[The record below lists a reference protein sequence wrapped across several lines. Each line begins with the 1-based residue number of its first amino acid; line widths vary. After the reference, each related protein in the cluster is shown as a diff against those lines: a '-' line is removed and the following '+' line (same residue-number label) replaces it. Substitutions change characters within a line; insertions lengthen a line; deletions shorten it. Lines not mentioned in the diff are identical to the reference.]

1 MLNYRS
7 ALVLAFDL
15 IMALAAWVGSF
26 LIRFNLHWPYAFNR
40 EIVYGG
46 IVLML
51 VQVVACRWAGLYRG
65 MWRFASLPDLQ
76 RVLKAVLVS
85 IFALLLMVVFTPR
98 DYVIPRS
105 MVVLYPVLLFLLM
118 GGGRV
123 AWRMWKEHHLYRLVK
138 GQGKPVVVVGAGTAG
153 AMLLRALARSAEWT
167 VVALVDDDRHKQ
179 GLELSGCRVEGTTAD
194 IAKVLQHHGA
204 RHAILAMPSAPAEIL
219 QRVTRSA
226 TDAGA
231 ALFTVP
237 GLAEL
242 MSGRVAIN
250 MMRPVRIEDLLGRE
264 SVNIDTDHVQA
275 MLADKRVLVTGAGG
289 SIGSELCRQLAR
301 FAPASIVL
309 VEVSEFA
316 LYMTEQWFAEHRPE
330 IKVVPLA
337 GDVKDGRRMAQVFAE
352 YRPQVVFHAAAYK
365 HVPLMEVGNAWQAV
379 RNNVLGTLVVA
390 QAAQQA
396 GTERFVLIST
406 DKAVNPTNVMGATKR
421 MAEMVCEVL
430 HCRKAS
436 TRFQVVRFG
445 NVLGSTGSV
454 IPKFQ
459 SQIANGGP
467 VTVTHP
473 EINRYF
479 MSIPEAAQL
488 VLQAAA
494 MGQGGEIFVLD
505 MGEPVRILDL
515 ARNMIRLSGFT
526 EDDIRIEF
534 TGLRPGEKLYE
545 ELLADAE
552 KTLPTPHE
560 KLRIARSRA
569 VPEGFYGD
577 VWEWLTGKESL
588 GDDQV
593 RAGLKQWVP
602 EYEPMDKAVAA
613 CSGKTINNESNH
625 FCGNA

>member
-1 MLNYRS
+1 MIISSKVRLL
-7 ALVLAFDL
+7 LVFLFDL
-15 IMALAAWVGSF
+15 NAVVIAWVGAF
-26 LIRFNLHWPYAFNR
+26 LIRFNFEWPYDYETA
-40 EIVYGG
+40 IWLGLAP
-46 IVLML
+46 LML
-51 VQVVACRWAGLYRG
+51 AQALACRWAGLYRG
-65 MWRFASLPDLQ
+65 MWAYASIPDLT
-76 RVLKAVLVS
+76 RVLRATVVS
-85 IFALLLMVVFTPR
+85 ACVLLLFIVLAR
-98 DYVIPRS
+98 DYAAVPRS
-105 MVVLYPVLLFLLM
+105 IVLLYPLLLLLIM
-118 GGGRV
+118 GGGRA
-123 AWRMWKEHHLYRLVK
+123 AWRMWRERQAYEHVR

-153 AMLLRALARSAEWT
+153 AMLLRELARSAEWS

-179 GLELSGCRVEGTTAD
+179 GLEISGCRVEGTTED
-194 IAKVLQHHGA
+194 IAAVLRSHGA
-204 RHAILAMPSAPAEIL
+204 RHVILAMPSAPAEIL
-219 QRVTRSA
+219 QRITKAA
-226 TDAGA
+226 TEVGA

-264 SVNIDTDHVQA
+264 SVRIDNDNVQA
-275 MLADKRVLVTGAGG
+275 MLTGKRILVTGAGG
-289 SIGSELCRQLAR
+289 SIGSELCRQLSR
-301 FAPASIVL
+301 FEPASIIL
-309 VEVSEFA
+309 FEASEFA
-316 LYMTEQWFAEHRPE
+316 LYMIEQWFGEHRPE
-330 IKVVPLA
+330 IHVVALA
-337 GDVKDGRRMAQVFAE
+337 GDVKDAQRLAQVCADHK
-352 YRPQVVFHAAAYK
+352 PQVVFHAAAYK
-365 HVPLMEVGNAWQAV
+365 HVPLMEVGNAWQAA
-379 RNNVLGTLVVA
+379 RNNILGTLVVA

-396 GTERFVLIST
+396 GAERFVLIST

-430 HCRKAS
+430 HSRHTG
-436 TRFQVVRFG
+436 TRFQMVRFG

-459 SQIANGGP
+459 SQIAHGGP

-505 MGEPVRILDL
+505 MGEPVLIVDL

-526 EDDIRIEF
+526 EDEIRIEF

-552 KTLPTPHE
+552 ETLPTPHE

-569 VPEGFYGD
+569 VPEGFYEGVVGWLGAD
-577 VWEWLTGKESL
+577 GVWEDEG
-588 GDDQV
+588 V
-593 RAGLKQWVP
+593 RAELKKWVP
-602 EYEPMDKAVAA
+602 EYEPR
-613 CSGKTINNESNH
+613 G
-625 FCGNA
+625 